1 MAVVW
6 QIGVFLTLNRANLGL
21 SFFLS
26 FFLFIRID
34 FKAHQQV
41 IGYLTAGLV
50 RFRLAGR
57 LRNLFVSRL
66 SAFGSLVKLLI

>member
-6 QIGVFLTLNRANLGL
+6 LICVFLTLNRVNSGL
-21 SFFLS
+21 FFSFL
-26 FFLFIRID
+26 FFFIRID

-50 RFRLAGR
+50 RSRLAGR

-66 SAFGSLVKLLI
+66 SAFG